1 MAVHC
6 GNQKQTLKLR
16 IKLKLMKRSLS
27 FTILALL
34 FSFMLISCG
43 STKVEPSEK
52 KHAPTI
58 VLKDFFISENTAE
71 YSEKIKKLTSIKT
84 GYENKYR
91 IFFVVSDPN
100 TDVKAFYT
108 SFDNFEDP
116 AKTTRRTIDIQ
127 TMETEWFCW
136 QNVFF
141 ESEPGKATFYAYA
154 EDSEGNKSNIL
165 SYNISITSE

>member
-1 MAVHC
+1 
-6 GNQKQTLKLR
+6 
-16 IKLKLMKRSLS
+16 MKRSLS

-108 SFDNFEDP
+108 SFDNFADP
-116 AKTTRRTIDIQ
+116 ENTTERTVSKQ
-127 TMETEWFCW
+127 TEETEWFCW
-136 QNVFF
+136 QNVYF
-141 ESEPGKATFYAYA
+141 EGYAGAATFYAYA
-154 EDSEGNKSNIL
+154 EDSEGNKSKVI
-165 SYNISITSE
+165 SYNITLDGDKVSEADAK